1 MESIKIGTNLPKEK
15 ISDIILSYPFNNKV
29 NVQCDSFENR
39 EVYSFNINK
48 KMLEDVVL
56 YSSIANLTQN
66 IINKLYMKELIDKK
80 VSIILKDFY
89 DSDIEEVKHTVYD
102 LLLDDD
108 YFTKEKEQINSE
120 LKDYLIENNTLI
132 IDGYLLFRSSSFEN
146 LIDQIIQKVM
156 FDVQMESEYEEF
168 VYMLQYYLDSQVPK
182 IDTVNIII
190 RDGQYFLMDSN
201 NKPLESPTVHSIID
215 EFGIDDI
222 SQADILVTSLIILAP
237 NKVVV
242 HIKNDNE
249 QDLMAILKKIF
260 TNRLSF
266 CYSCNICDIN
276 IIEKEHNKS

>member
-1 MESIKIGTNLPKEK
+1 MESIKICTNLPKEK

-29 NVQCDSFENR
+29 NVQCDSIENR
-39 EVYSFNINK
+39 EVYSFDINK
-48 KMLEDVVL
+48 KMLEDIIL
-56 YSSIANLTQN
+56 YSSIADLTQN
-66 IINKLYMKELIDKK
+66 IINRLYMKDIIDKK

-89 DSDIEEVKHTVYD
+89 ESDIDEIKRTVYD
-102 LLLDDD
+102 LLLDDN
-108 YFTKEKEQINSE
+108 YFVKDKENINNE
-120 LKDYLIENNTLI
+120 LRDYLIENNTLI
-132 IDGYLLFRSSSFEN
+132 IDGYLMFRPNSFEK

-156 FDVQMESEYEEF
+156 FDIQMENEYEEF

-190 RDGQYFLMDSN
+190 KNDEFYLVDSN
-201 NKPLESPTVHSIID
+201 NRPIESPTVHSIIE

-242 HIKNDNE
+242 HMKNDKE
-249 QDLMAILKKIF
+249 QELMVILKKIF

-266 CYSCNICDIN
+266 CYSCDLCDTN
-276 IIEKEHNKS
+276 LIEKERSKS